1 MRRWVCRWKLFRRFC
16 QSRSFKKQPG
26 PQLGKAMVRV
36 IFGGTFLEVPPYTY
50 VVLLFFSS
58 RKQCGFKANKMLQ
71 KYHSGRGKA
80 VSPLRMGVVGV
91 RFSSNSRQEA
101 ALLRVVVFTIFKQ
114 LYGGTTMK
122 KLLMCSAAIALG
134 LAVAAPAKADGIK
147 LDLAGHFKGY
157 LTWLS
162 QDTIPGTNE
171 RHFDIL
177 RETEIH
183 FTGETTLDNGL
194 TVGVHHEADIDNQ
207 TANTTT
213 TTTTDSAGDTTTT
226 INRPGADFFVTEES
240 YAYFSGAWGRVN
252 FGKEDGANYL
262 LQVAAPSADE
272 NFDGLRQ
279 YINPLNNQNIGNRL
293 YAIAAAFAPVTGQ
306 VGGMGAR
313 GFINT
318 GKLDYSNDA
327 SGYSNKLTY
336 LTPVFSG
343 FQAGVSY
350 TPTSGGVQIGG
361 SPSGTDGSKAFG
373 VSLSN
378 DGLNHDVYGSAW
390 EGAVRYEGKWQ
401 ELGLN
406 LGGGYSH
413 VGLQQSF
420 DGPVGPGFIPGGLG
434 SNVDA
439 FNQWNLGAALT
450 CQQFG
455 LGVVYTKDNGGLNT
469 DGENKTWVVGVDYT
483 TGPFKIG
490 GSYLNNH
497 EELGEIATGAGANV
511 STDIG
516 TLDTNRWAGGVVYT
530 YGPGMT
536 FRGSAGWGRSN
547 IPDNLGGGDVKA
559 TDILLGTQINF

>member
-1 MRRWVCRWKLFRRFC
+1 
-16 QSRSFKKQPG
+16 
-26 PQLGKAMVRV
+26 
-36 IFGGTFLEVPPYTY
+36 
-50 VVLLFFSS
+50 
-58 RKQCGFKANKMLQ
+58 
-71 KYHSGRGKA
+71 
-80 VSPLRMGVVGV
+80 
-91 RFSSNSRQEA
+91 
-101 ALLRVVVFTIFKQ
+101 
-114 LYGGTTMK
+114 MK

-157 LTWLS
+157 VTWLS

-194 TVGVHHEADIDNQ
+194 TVGVHHEADIDQ
-207 TANTTT
+207 QKQDWAAPA
-213 TTTTDSAGDTTTT
+213 SFDT
-226 INRPGADFFVTEES
+226 FLTEES

-279 YINPLNNQNIGNRL
+279 YINPLNNQNVFATL
-293 YAIAAAFAPVTGQ
+293 YAALSAGIPPPGPTGQ
-306 VGGMGAR
+306 IGGMGAR
-313 GFINT
+313 GFANT

-327 SGYSNKLTY
+327 TGYSNKLTY

-373 VSLSN
+373 VSFSN
-378 DGLNHDVYGSAW
+378 NGSGLDTYGSAW

-401 ELGLN
+401 ELGIN
-406 LGGGYSH
+406 LGGGYTH
-413 VGLQQSF
+413 VATQQTF
-420 DGPVGPGFIPGGLG
+420 AGPLFGAGTLG
-434 SNVDA
+434 SNVDS
-439 FNQWNLGAALT
+439 FNQWNLGAAMT
-450 CQQFG
+450 WQQFG
-455 LGVVYTKDNGGLNT
+455 LGVVYTKDNGGLSN
-469 DGENKTWVVGVDYT
+469 DGENKTWVVGLDYT
-483 TGPFKIG
+483 TGPFKLG
-490 GSYLNNH
+490 ASYLNNH
-497 EELGEIATGAGANV
+497 EDLGEVATGGGLNV

-536 FRGSAGWGRSN
+536 FRGSAGWVRSN
-547 IPDNLGGGDVKA
+547 LPDNIGGGDAKA
-559 TDILLGTQINF
+559 TDVLLGTQINF